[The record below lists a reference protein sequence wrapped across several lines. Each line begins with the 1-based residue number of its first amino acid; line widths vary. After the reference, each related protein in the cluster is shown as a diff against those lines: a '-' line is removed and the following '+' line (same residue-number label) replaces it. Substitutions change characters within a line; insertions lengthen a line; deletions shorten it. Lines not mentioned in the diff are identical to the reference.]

1 MVTVT
6 RRKRVAIP
14 RRPVPKALLA
24 AIERDRWIGYPAGDA
39 GLLRLGQLFAMRPRV
54 RMPCLLIYG
63 VSGAGKS
70 MLLEKFKRDH
80 APKRT
85 SRTGQRPIIATQMP
99 PVPVIR
105 SLYGE
110 IVRTLGGNVR
120 PTARYY
126 ELEDTAIS
134 LLGHA
139 NSRMLIIDE
148 IQHLLSCSARE
159 QRAALNMVKF
169 LSNERRMTIVAA
181 GTHEALHV
189 MRFDPQIASRF
200 EQMEL
205 PVWSESEELRR
216 FIAGYL
222 AMLPIRKNPTA
233 IDQRFVEYLLALTD
247 GVTGRIIDLLRRA
260 AVDALAHK
268 SKSVGLDQL
277 LVAGANL
284 PAIINQRA
292 DFPI

>member
-1 MVTVT
+1 
-6 RRKRVAIP
+6 
-14 RRPVPKALLA
+14 
-24 AIERDRWIGYPAGDA
+24 
-39 GLLRLGQLFAMRPRV
+39 
-54 RMPCLLIYG
+54 MPCLLIYG

-80 APKRT
+80 APKRAN
-85 SRTGQRPIIATQMP
+85 RNGQRPIIATQMP
-99 PVPVIR
+99 PVPVVR

-120 PTARYY
+120 PTARFY
-126 ELEDTAIS
+126 ELEHAAIT
-134 LLGHA
+134 LLTHA
-139 NSRMLIIDE
+139 NPRILIIDE

-169 LSNERRMTIVAA
+169 LSNDRRISVVAA

-205 PVWSESEELRR
+205 PVWTESDELRR
-216 FIAGYL
+216 FVAGYL
-222 AMLPIRKNPTA
+222 AMLPIRKNSAA
-233 IDQRFVEYLLALTD
+233 IDQRFIEYVLALTD

-260 AVDALAHK
+260 AVDALGHK
-268 SKSVGLDQL
+268 SKSVGIEQL
-277 LVAGANL
+277 LIAGANL
-284 PAIINQRA
+284 PAIINQRGE
-292 DFPI
+292 FPI

>member
-1 MVTVT
+1 M
-6 RRKRVAIP
+6 
-14 RRPVPKALLA
+14 PKSALA
-24 AIERDRWIGYPAGDA
+24 AIERDRWIGYPIGDA
-39 GLLRLGQLFAMRPRV
+39 GLFRLNELYTMRARV

-80 APKRT
+80 APKRAN
-85 SRTGQRPIIATQMP
+85 RNGQRPIVATQMP
-99 PVPVIR
+99 PLPVVR

-120 PTARYY
+120 PTARFY
-126 ELEDTAIS
+126 ELEHAAIS
-134 LLGHA
+134 LLTHA
-139 NSRMLIIDE
+139 NPRILIIDE

-169 LSNERRMTIVAA
+169 LSNDRHISVVAA

-205 PVWSESEELRR
+205 SVWTESDELRR
-216 FIAGYL
+216 FVAGYL
-222 AMLPIRKNPTA
+222 AMLPIRKNPAA
-233 IDQRFVEYLLALTD
+233 IDQRFIEYVLALTD

-260 AVDALAHK
+260 AVDALSHK
-268 SKSVGLDQL
+268 SKSVGIDEL
-277 LVAGANL
+277 LIAGANL
-284 PAIINQRA
+284 PAIINQRGE
-292 DFPI
+292 FPI

>member
-1 MVTVT
+1 MH
-6 RRKRVAIP
+6 
-14 RRPVPKALLA
+14 RPILKSALA
-24 AIERDRWIGYPAGDA
+24 AIERDRWIGYPIGDA
-39 GLLRLGQLFAMRPRV
+39 GLFRLNELYTMRARV

-80 APKRT
+80 APKRPN
-85 SRTGQRPIIATQMP
+85 RNGRRPIIATQMP
-99 PVPVIR
+99 PVPVVR

-120 PTARYY
+120 PTARFY
-126 ELEDTAIS
+126 ELEHAAIS
-134 LLGHA
+134 LLTHA
-139 NSRMLIIDE
+139 NPRILIIDE

-169 LSNERRMTIVAA
+169 LSNDRRISVVAA

-189 MRFDPQIASRF
+189 MSFDPQIASRF

-205 PVWSESEELRR
+205 PVWTESDELRR

-222 AMLPIRKNPTA
+222 AMLPIRKNAAA
-233 IDQRFVEYLLALTD
+233 IDQRFIEYVLALTD

-260 AVDALAHK
+260 AVDALGHK
-268 SKSVGLDQL
+268 SKSVGIDQL
-277 LVAGANL
+277 LIAGAHL
-284 PAIINQRA
+284 PVIINQRGE
-292 DFPI
+292 FPI

>member
-1 MVTVT
+1 MVTVAT
-6 RRKRVAIP
+6 RKRASSL
-14 RRPVPKALLA
+14 RRPLPKTLLA

-39 GLLRLGQLFAMRPRV
+39 GLIRLSDRFSMRARV

-80 APKRT
+80 APKRPV
-85 SRTGQRPIIATQMP
+85 RQGQRPIIATQMP
-99 PVPVIR
+99 PVPVVR

-110 IVRTLGGNVR
+110 ILRTLGGNVR
-120 PTARYY
+120 PTARFY
-126 ELEDTAIS
+126 ELEHAAIS
-134 LLGHA
+134 LLTHA
-139 NSRMLIIDE
+139 NPRMLIIDE

-159 QRAALNMVKF
+159 QRAALNMIKF
-169 LSNERRMTIVAA
+169 LSNDRRMTIVAA

-205 PVWSESEELRR
+205 PVWTESEELRR
-216 FIAGYL
+216 FVAGYL
-222 AMLPIRKNPTA
+222 AMLPVRKDPSV
-233 IDQRFVEYLLALTD
+233 IDQRFIEYLLALTD

-260 AVDALAHK
+260 AIDALAHK
-268 SKSVGLDQL
+268 SKSVGLDHL
-277 LVAGANL
+277 LVAGATL